1 MWRLVIAAVFGASL
15 ALCLGVVFGRT
26 TRSREGNTNPQ
37 SLAFAGA
44 AVLGFFALFTGFSI
58 ASSWQELNSARLHTY
73 DESRALTEV
82 YWSARDLP
90 ADDRQTVRGTLRSY
104 TQLVISDEWP
114 QMADGR
120 SSAAVWAAADR
131 VRAAAEAVKAQ
142 SPAEVLA
149 KSDTLQN
156 LTDLYTTRNSRLAD
170 IRAAVPG
177 LAIGG
182 LVVGS
187 ALVVATP
194 AVIGLTAN
202 RRNLMV
208 LGFVGATVT
217 FAVGLV
223 LQLSGPF
230 SGVLKVQPAAYQ
242 SALTRFDQIDG
253 ENSSV

>member
-1 MWRLVIAAVFGASL
+1 L
-15 ALCLGVVFGRT
+15 
-26 TRSREGNTNPQ
+26 
-37 SLAFAGA
+37 
-44 AVLGFFALFTGFSI
+44 
-58 ASSWQELNSARLHTY
+58 ARLHTY

-82 YWSARDLP
+82 YWAARDLP
-90 ADDRQTVRGTLRSY
+90 TGDRQTVRRALRTY

-114 QMADGR
+114 QMAEGHG
-120 SSAAVWAAADR
+120 SATVWAAADR
-131 VRAAAEAVKAQ
+131 VRAATDEVNAQ
-142 SPAEVLA
+142 SPAQVLA

-170 IRAAVPG
+170 VRAGVPG

-182 LVVGS
+182 LIVGS

-202 RRNLMV
+202 RRNLMI

-242 SALTRFDQIDG
+242 SALTRFDQIDT
-253 ENSSV
+253 ETSSV